1 MNPSSFQESL
11 RMEEMSKVLY
21 FGGNFMASVG
31 FIYTFNRANILHCVS
46 QSLGAVVERLIIR
59 GK

>member
-1 MNPSSFQESL
+1 
-11 RMEEMSKVLY
+11 MEDMSKVLY
-21 FGGNFMASVG
+21 FGDNFMASVG
-31 FIYTFNRANILHCVS
+31 FIYTFNRANILNCVS